1 MNITGNTLIED
12 LVEQLPESVSL
23 LREKGIV
30 CIVCG
35 EPVWGTLAEVARQ
48 KGLSDEAIE
57 AAVEELNQLK
67 NQSNF

>member
-12 LVEQLPESVSL
+12 LVEQLPESVSF
-23 LREKGIV
+23 LREKGII

-35 EPVWGTLAEVARQ
+35 EAVWGTLAEVAQQ

-57 AAVEELNQLK
+57 ATIEELNQLK
-67 NQSNF
+67 KSK